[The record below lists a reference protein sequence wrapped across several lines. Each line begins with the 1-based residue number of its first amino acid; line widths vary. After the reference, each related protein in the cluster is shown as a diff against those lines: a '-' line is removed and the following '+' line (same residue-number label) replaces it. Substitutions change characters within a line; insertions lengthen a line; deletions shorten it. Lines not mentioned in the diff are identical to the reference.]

1 MSIAM
6 MQMLIERG
14 LGVKIG
20 QMILFYPVT
29 VTNTHSAR
37 ESYKAFEDGSFSP
50 AETMDWM
57 INTCIPDERDQET
70 PLASPLYYLSDDVLA
85 KFPPPTIILTAVD
98 TLFDEGIAFGHRLQ
112 NVGVDIAIIKAKWQI
127 HAFVLMKLMR
137 QSAAAHAMIQLA
149 ASRMRQGLLL
159 KQSL

>member
-1 MSIAM
+1 M

-37 ESYKAFEDGSFSP
+37 ASYKTSEDGSLSP
-50 AETMDWM
+50 AETMNWI
-57 INTCIPDERDQET
+57 INTCIPDEKDRET

-85 KFPPPTIILTAVD
+85 KFPPPTMILTAVD
-98 TLFDEGIAFGHRLQ
+98 PIFDEGGAFGHCHQ
-112 NVGVDIAIIKAKWQI
+112 NVGVDIAIIKAKWHI
-127 HAFVLMKLMR
+127 HAFVLMKPMR
-137 QSAAAHAMIQLA
+137 QSVAAHAMIQLA